1 MKITTPKGYVIELS
15 ADEAETLFPGLVRGV
30 RRQLAGLA
38 EPAAADDEP
47 LSAARLVRRVLRRL
61 SFGHLFAGGRVLRR
75 HRIPPTQRAVYRV
88 LYEAGDDGLD
98 FGALAAATGR
108 TTEELSGVL
117 GGLGRRV
124 NATPGIETLAEAPA
138 VNLLFEHR
146 ESAPPGGGWGW
157 AMRPEL
163 RQALEDLGLPW
174 SSDSRSS

>member
-47 LSAARLVRRVLRRL
+47 LSAARLVR
-61 SFGHLFAGGRVLRR
+61 RVLRR

-124 NATPGIETLAEAPA
+124 NATPGIETLAEAPG

-163 RQALEDLGLPW
+163 RQALEDLGLPL

>member
-15 ADEAETLFPGLVRGV
+15 AEEAETLFPGLVRGV
-30 RRQLAGLA
+30 RRQLIGLA
-38 EPAAADDEP
+38 EPATTAEEP
-47 LSAARLVRRVLRRL
+47 PSAERLVR
-61 SFGHLFAGGRVLRR
+61 RVLRR
-75 HRIPPTQRAVYRV
+75 HRIPPTQRAVYRA

-124 NATPGIETLAEAPA
+124 NATSGIETLAEAPG

-146 ESAPPGGGWGW
+146 ASAPPGGSWGW

-174 SSDSRSS
+174 E